1 VQTLGEAL
9 REAVALLS
17 AGDSDC
23 ARLDA
28 ELLLCEAAGTT
39 RARLIAWPERTLHPA
54 QHARFIDL
62 LERRAE
68 GEPIAYILGRR
79 EFWGL
84 ELALSPET
92 LIPRPDTELLVECA
106 LQALPA
112 HRPIV
117 CADLG
122 TGSGAIAGALAHERP
137 DWTLIA
143 IERSAGAAAVAA
155 DNARRLQLRQMFVVR
170 ADWMNAIAPGSLD
183 AIVSNPPYV
192 RDDDPHLHRGD
203 LRFEPRTA
211 LTAGESG
218 LDAIRMI
225 TKLAM
230 DRLRPGGWLAIE
242 HGWDQGDPVRR
253 LLRQAGF
260 ENVNTHHDLAGH
272 ERVTS
277 AVGRDAYA
285 TTNLARQF
293 PVIA

>member
-1 VQTLGEAL
+1 MQTFAEAL

-17 AGDSDC
+17 AGDSDS

-39 RARLIAWPERTLHPA
+39 RAWLIAWPERTLQPA
-54 QHARFIDL
+54 QHARFL
-62 LERRAE
+62 QLVERRAG

-84 ELALSPET
+84 ELTVSPET
-92 LIPRPDTELLVECA
+92 LIPRPDTELLVECT

-122 TGSGAIAGALAHERP
+122 TGSGAIAAALAHERP

-143 IERSAGAAAVAA
+143 VERSAGAAAIAA
-155 DNARRLQLRQMFVVR
+155 GNARRLQLRQLFVMR

-192 RDDDPHLHRGD
+192 RDDDPHLQRGD

-211 LTAGESG
+211 LAAGESG

-225 TKLAM
+225 TTQATY
-230 DRLRPGGWLAIE
+230 RLRPGGWLAIE
-242 HGWDQGDPVRR
+242 HGWDQGGPVRR

-260 ENVNTHHDLAGH
+260 QNVTTHRDLAGH

-277 AVGRDAYA
+277 ATA
-285 TTNLARQF
+285 TRER
-293 PVIA
+293 